1 MKWINSFLAFWLVG
15 MVRFYQVAMRP
26 LLPSVC
32 RYYPS
37 CSAYF
42 IEAVGKYGPLSGGW
56 RGIKRICRCGPWTQG
71 GFDPP

>member
-1 MKWINSFLAFWLVG
+1 MGMKWINSFLAFWLVG

-42 IEAVGKYGPLSGGW
+42 IEAVGKYGPLSGGVARDQTDLQVRPLDTGW
-56 RGIKRICRCGPWTQG
+56 V
-71 GFDPP
+71 